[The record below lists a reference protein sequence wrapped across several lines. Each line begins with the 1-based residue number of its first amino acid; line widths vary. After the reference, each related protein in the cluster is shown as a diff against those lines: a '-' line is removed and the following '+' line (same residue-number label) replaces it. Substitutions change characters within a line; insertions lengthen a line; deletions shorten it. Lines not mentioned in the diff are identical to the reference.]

1 MITMLVTFLL
11 IIIPI
16 AIINASIAKRKG
28 KSRALFG
35 WLSIIPLFGYFLAFY
50 LISFPDK
57 EVTDKLDKILAKL
70 GIPSDEAAMTK
81 E

>member
-11 IIIPI
+11 IMIPI
-16 AIINASIAKRKG
+16 AVINASIAKRKG

-57 EVTDKLDKILAKL
+57 EINDKLDRILVQL
-70 GIPSDEAAMTK
+70 GITSDGAAK
-81 E
+81 NAE

>member
-1 MITMLVTFLL
+1 MLVTFLL